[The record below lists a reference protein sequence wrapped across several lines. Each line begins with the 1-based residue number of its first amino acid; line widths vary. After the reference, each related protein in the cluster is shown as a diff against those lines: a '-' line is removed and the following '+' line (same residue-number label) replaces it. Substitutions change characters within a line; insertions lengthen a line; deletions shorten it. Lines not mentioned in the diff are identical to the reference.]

1 VRALRNGR
9 VVRWGVLG
17 CADIAL
23 RRVIPAMQAAAA
35 SEVVA
40 IASRDID
47 RAREAARQLHIER
60 AYGSYE
66 ALLADGDVDAV
77 YLPLPNSM
85 HAEWTIRSAEHG
97 KHVLCEKPM
106 ATTVAE
112 CHQMVDACRRAG
124 VMFMEGFMYRFH
136 PQHARVRA
144 LIDSG
149 AIGEPRIVRSSFCVR
164 MQRPPEDIRFSAT
177 LGGGALLD
185 VGVYAIDAVRW
196 LFGSDPVGVSGHTTF
211 DSHGV
216 DLSSAA
222 VLAFADDALATMTC
236 SFVAS
241 GGGSYEV
248 IGQLGRITVH
258 HAIAQ
263 PANLSPRVS
272 WETPEGPGEEFFPPN
287 IDQHRLMVESY
298 SAAILSGHPPPIP
311 DDAGIGNIAII
322 ESLRRRA

>member
-1 VRALRNGR
+1 MAVR

-17 CADIAL
+17 GADIAL
-23 RRVIPAMQAAAA
+23 RRVIPAIHAAVANEIA
-35 SEVVA
+35 A
-40 IASRDID
+40 IASRDLE

-66 ALLADGDVDAV
+66 ALLDDADVDAV
-77 YLPLPNSM
+77 YIPLPNSL

-106 ATTVAE
+106 ATTVVE
-112 CHQMVDACRRAG
+112 CTQMVEACRRAG
-124 VMFMEGFMYRFH
+124 VTFMEGFMYHFH
-136 PQHARVRA
+136 PQYARVRA
-144 LIDSG
+144 LIDAG
-149 AIGEPRIVRSSFCVR
+149 AIGEPRVVRSSFCVR
-164 MQRPPEDIRFSAT
+164 MQRSPEDIRYAES

-196 LFGSDPVGVSGHTTF
+196 LLGADPVSVSGRTTF
-211 DSHGV
+211 DSHNL

-248 IGQLGRITVH
+248 LGQLGKITVH
-258 HAIAQ
+258 HAFAQ
-263 PANLSPRVS
+263 PANVGARVS
-272 WETPEGPGEEFFPPN
+272 WETPEGPGEELFPPN
-287 IDQHRLMVESY
+287 IDQHRLMVEAY
-298 SAAILSGHPPPIP
+298 SAAILSGQPPPIS